1 MEYEKASDILQ
12 KMHDRTVAD
21 AENKEQRLAQLN
33 AEYAAGDTSTDTI
46 AGIKLFTSRGVKL
59 RAEAEALN
67 VAIEALW
74 RLEQL
79 DK

>member
-12 KMHDRTVAD
+12 KMHDRVVAD
-21 AENKEQRLAQLN
+21 AENKEQRVAQLN
-33 AEYAAGDTSTDTI
+33 AEYEAGDTNADTI
-46 AGIKLFTSRGVKL
+46 AGIKLFTSRGVNL
-59 RAEAEALN
+59 RVEAEALS

-74 RLEQL
+74 RLEGL